1 MTVVPAIQVVQP
13 GFVVVTVAAVQVGI
27 PGDEV
32 SVLGRSRNVRD
43 RRLPP
48 GVIDVTHEKGASASA
63 VDPGDVPLE
72 VLPVEVQIASAD
84 AHPRRGARCVII
96 IPDVCRAGLLE
107 LDEAPFQGVLR
118 RYTVKE
124 LSICRSF
131 EMPCFFLENKS
142 CYYQIKNLP
151 YTSYTPPKHLLME
164 D

>member
-1 MTVVPAIQVVQP
+1 MVVA
-13 GFVVVTVAAVQVGI
+13 VTAVQVGVS
-27 PGDEV
+27 GDEV
-32 SVLGRSRNVRD
+32 PALGRSRDVRD

-48 GVIDVTHEKGASASA
+48 GVIDVTHEEISGASA

-72 VLPVEVQIASAD
+72 VLPVEVQVGSSCS
-84 AHPRRGARCVII
+84 HPDRRAGSVIV
-96 IPDVCRAGLLE
+96 IPDVRTPGLLE
-107 LDEAPFQGVLR
+107 LYQAPFQGVLR